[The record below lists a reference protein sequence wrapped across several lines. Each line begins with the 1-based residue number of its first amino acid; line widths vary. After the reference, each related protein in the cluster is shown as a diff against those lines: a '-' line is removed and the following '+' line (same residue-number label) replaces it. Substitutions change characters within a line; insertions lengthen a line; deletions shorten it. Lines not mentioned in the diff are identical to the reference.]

1 MNSHNA
7 FIQRCPEDKKEG
19 LLFPVLASDFKIVT
33 ALIMHYSIMRRDT
46 CIDLLTEKAQ
56 RAIKMMYG
64 LLHTIEMQPSLVQGL
79 LTTDACRGL
88 G

>member
-7 FIQRCPEDKKEG
+7 FVQECPEDEKEG
-19 LLFPVLASDFKIVT
+19 SLFPVLASDFKIVT
-33 ALIMHYSIMRRDT
+33 ALIMHYRIMRRDT

-64 LLHTIEMQPSLVQGL
+64 LFHVIEMQPSRVQGL
-79 LTTDACRGL
+79 LATDACRSL